1 MKKTII
7 LGSNKSVDEY
17 AALLRDS
24 KDVELT
30 GYIDPDDSLNT
41 ICLVILLKYWK
52 SYKPAIIHHWKPSEK
67 CIV

>member
-30 GYIDPDDSLNT
+30 GYIDPDDSLNYNMFGDYDYLT
-41 ICLVILLKYWK
+41 
-52 SYKPAIIHHWKPSEK
+52 
-67 CIV
+67 